1 MNDMV
6 TWAHV
11 EYGRLLR
18 VTVATSWLGQGK
30 LEKIKIVVLTAAVP
44 IIVTTCV

>member
-30 LEKIKIVVLTAAVP
+30 LEKKIVVLTAAVP